1 MTQSIAGK
9 TGPKTAISK
18 GTSVSRNEATAAA
31 ELAEQIH
38 QPDASVAV
46 VFASSHYD
54 LDTLGPCL
62 KDAFGNCP
70 VIGCSTAGEITDHG
84 YSNHSLTGFTIADD
98 ATRIDTYT
106 LPSLSMMTASDI
118 QGLAENAARQM
129 TAFKNQFA
137 GACSFALFLIDGLS
151 GLEEKVVA
159 QVHGALRDVPL
170 IGGSAGDDLAFERT
184 AVLVDGQFRSDVAV
198 IALFTT
204 TLPFSTVKT
213 QHFVPTGTKLV
224 ITESD
229 PGTRTVY
236 EINGEPADEEY
247 ARLVGV
253 DINDLSPD
261 VFSQYPIMLKIG
273 GEYFVRS
280 IQRRND
286 DGSLKFYCAID
297 TGLVLTVARGVD
309 IVQNLR
315 QTLDQVGAGLN
326 DPQLLITC
334 ECVLRRLEVL
344 KKGYAAHISDVLKH
358 HQAIGFHSYGE
369 QTNSIHVNQ
378 TFTGVMIGSRS

>member
-9 TGPKTAISK
+9 TGSKTAITK
-18 GTSVSRNEATAAA
+18 GTSVCRDEAAAAA

-38 QPDASVAV
+38 QPNASLAV

-54 LDTLGPCL
+54 LGKLGPCL
-62 KDAFGNCP
+62 KDAFGDCP
-70 VIGCSTAGEITDHG
+70 VVGCSTAGEITDHG
-84 YSNHSLTGFTIADD
+84 YGDHSLTGFAIADD
-98 ATRIDTYT
+98 ETLIDIYT
-106 LPSLSMMTASDI
+106 LSSLSMMSAADI
-118 QGLAENAARQM
+118 QGLAENVARQM
-129 TAFKNQFA
+129 AAFKKQYTEA
-137 GACSFALFLIDGLS
+137 SSFALFLVDGLS
-151 GLEEKVVA
+151 GLEERVVA
-159 QVHGALRDVPL
+159 QVHGALGEIPL
-170 IGGSAGDDLAFERT
+170 VGGSAGDDLAFEHT
-184 AVLVDGQFRSDVAV
+184 AVLVDGEFRSDTAV
-198 IALFTT
+198 ISLFNT
-204 TLPFSTVKT
+204 TLPFSIVKT
-213 QHFVPTGTKLV
+213 QHFVPTEIKLV

-229 PGTRTVY
+229 PGTRIVY
-236 EINGEPADEEY
+236 EINGEPADKEY

-253 DINDLSPD
+253 DINDLGPD

-309 IVQNLR
+309 IVQNL
-315 QTLDQVGAGLN
+315 QKTLDQVSAGLN
-326 DPQLLITC
+326 DVQLLITC
-334 ECVLRRLEVL
+334 ECVLRRVEVL
-344 KKGYAAHISDVLKH
+344 KKDYTALISDVLKQ